1 MRLHGKK
8 LQNATNVGNNRYL
21 PEIME
26 TIRSFFSGAKF
37 WNRAVVK
44 RFITISLPV
53 VNTKMVR
60 RIFLGIRMARSFD
73 VINEYRKF
81 PTKSDQ
87 KFDQ

>member
-1 MRLHGKK
+1 M
-8 LQNATNVGNNRYL
+8 
-21 PEIME
+21 ME
-26 TIRSFFSGAKF
+26 TIRSFFSGAKV

-53 VNTKMVR
+53 MSTKIVK
-60 RIFLGIRMARSFD
+60 RIFLGIRIALSFD
-73 VINEYRKF
+73 VKKEYRKF